1 MNKNFVLLIA
11 LIGSFY
17 CNVYLFVQNQW
28 NGKIQ
33 KIQDIQISVL
43 KDQMTD
49 LQYTNQQVM
58 SGGLNINGYSDNK
71 VNIETIKY
79 SSYTT
84 GYNDAIEH
92 VGKNYPNSGY
102 AAGYHAAIEQFETK
116 KVSTNQ

>member
-17 CNVYLFVQNQW
+17 CNVYLFVQSQW

-33 KIQDIQISVL
+33 KIQDIQISVI
-43 KDQMTD
+43 KDHSND
-49 LQYTNQQVM
+49 LQSSLQQSM
-58 SGGLNINGYSDNK
+58 AGQLNINGNISSRA
-71 VNIETIKY
+71 NIETIKY

-84 GYNDAIEH
+84 GYNDAVEQI
-92 VGKNYPNSGY
+92 GKQYPNNGY